1 MTAAVFEADG
11 ATLLHGDCIDVMASM
26 PDCLVDA
33 IVTDPPYGLRFMG
46 REWDGFSDAAAFEE
60 WCRRWAVEALRVL
73 RPGGHLVAFGGTR
86 TYHRLT
92 AGLEDAGFEIRDC
105 LAWLYGSGFPK
116 SHNVSKAIDKAAG
129 VERPVVGTTPDRWT
143 GMGAV
148 YEWGRQGP
156 RADRANEAPKGV
168 VNITTPA
175 TEDAAR
181 WEGWGT
187 ALKPAFEP
195 AVLARKPLGGTVAA
209 TVLEHGTGALNI
221 DGCRLPVDPDDP
233 INTAV
238 WTSRASS
245 IRPDTA
251 GFVMSNRP
259 GDRQLTAPRNGGRFP
274 ANVLLDSTAA
284 GMLDEAV
291 GERRSGS
298 RRAGVRKG
306 LGYHGAGGDG
316 GPAIEASSGGP
327 SRFFYCSKASQKE
340 RRGSKHP
347 TVKPL
352 DLMRWLVRL
361 VTPPG
366 GVVLDPFAGSGTTGE
381 AARAEGFD
389 VILIERDG
397 DYLEDIRTRLANGD
411 IAEG

>member
-1 MTAAVFEADG
+1 MTAPASEFDG
-11 ATLLHGDCIDVMASM
+11 ATLLHGDCIEVMASM
-26 PDCLVDA
+26 PDCSVDA
-33 IVTDPPYGLRFMG
+33 VVTDPPYGLEFMG
-46 REWDGFSDAAAFEE
+46 KEWDAPWKNGVHAEARSRRADELGDESKRSFIAAGVNKYQAGPEFQA
-60 WCRRWAVEALRVL
+60 WCESWAVEALRVL
-73 RPGGHLVAFGGTR
+73 KPGGHLVAFGGTR

-116 SHNVSKAIDKAAG
+116 SHNVSKAL
-129 VERPVVGTTPDRWT
+129 
-143 GMGAV
+143 
-148 YEWGRQGP
+148 
-156 RADRANEAPKGV
+156 DRAGFES
-168 VNITTPA
+168 
-175 TEDAAR
+175 ESAR
-181 WEGWGT
+181 WGGWGT

-209 TVLEHGTGALNI
+209 NVLEHGTGALNI
-221 DGCRLPVDPDDP
+221 DGCRIVDEGGGSHCPGGGLCSCS
-233 INTAV
+233 
-238 WTSRASS
+238 SRVFGATKH
-245 IRPDTA
+245 P
-251 GFVMSNRP
+251 
-259 GDRQLTAPRNGGRFP
+259 PRSGGSVGRFP
-274 ANVLLDSTAA
+274 ANVALDIEAA

-291 GERRSGS
+291 GDRRSGS

-306 LGYHGAGGDG
+306 LGYHGARGDG

-327 SRFFYCSKASQKE
+327 SRFFYCSKASRKE
-340 RRGSKHP
+340 RRGSEHP

-397 DYLEDIRTRLANGD
+397 DYLGDIRTRLANGD
-411 IAEG
+411 IAKG

>member
-1 MTAAVFEADG
+1 MFEGPTMVDGVVVPEPMRDVTPGG
-11 ATLLHGDCIDVMASM
+11 ATLLHGDCIEVMGSM
-26 PDCLVDA
+26 PDCSVDA
-33 IVTDPPYGLRFMG
+33 VVTDPPYGLRFMG
-46 REWDGFSDAAAFEE
+46 REWDGFSDAAAFQE

-92 AGLEDAGFEIRDC
+92 AGLEDAGFEIRDT

-116 SHNVSKAIDKAAG
+116 SHNVSKAL
-129 VERPVVGTTPDRWT
+129 
-143 GMGAV
+143 
-148 YEWGRQGP
+148 
-156 RADRANEAPKGV
+156 DRAGFEA
-168 VNITTPA
+168 
-175 TEDAAR
+175 ESAR
-181 WEGWGT
+181 WGGWGT

-195 AVLARKPLGGTVAA
+195 AVLARKPLAGTVAV
-209 TVLEHGTGALNI
+209 TVLEHGTGAINI
-221 DGCRLPVDPDDP
+221 DACRVGYEARFNPP
-233 INTAV
+233 T
-238 WTSRASS
+238 
-245 IRPDTA
+245 
-251 GFVMSNRP
+251 
-259 GDRQLTAPRNGGRFP
+259 RQKATVALGSFENCSGQGSDVEGRFP
-274 ANVLLDSTAA
+274 ANLLLDIEAA

-291 GERRSGS
+291 GDRRSGS

-327 SRFFYCSKASQKE
+327 SRFFYCSKASRKE

-352 DLMRWLVRL
+352 DLMRWVVRL

-381 AARAEGFD
+381 AALAEGFD

-411 IAEG
+411 IAKG